1 MNKEIELE
9 IRPVF
14 PFTAI
19 VGVRFVPNY
28 GNLYKLT
35 IRLMLV

>member
-19 VGVRFVPNY
+19 VGVRFVSSNTL
-28 GNLYKLT
+28 GE
-35 IRLMLV
+35 